1 MDNLL
6 SCNEGAW
13 DGLRDR
19 GVASVDVTGRQ
30 WTTGTTRLETTGL
43 GTTGTTRL
51 ETNGLVTTGLGTGD
65 AWEGSAAPGLVII
78 SFSTCP
84 TVRKEAHC
92 HRA

>member
-1 MDNLL
+1 MDWNEGEMDGLL
-6 SCNEGAW
+6 GCDEGAW

-30 WTTGTTRLETTGL
+30 WTTRFETNGL
-43 GTTGTTRL
+43 GTT
-51 ETNGLVTTGLGTGD
+51 GLVTTGLGTGD

-78 SFSTCP
+78 SSSTCP